1 MNFKH
6 KYTLRQRVDESNK
19 VLLKYKDKVPIIC
32 EKDNRIQGFDI
43 DKKKYLVPKNLP
55 FGQFIKIIRQRLKL
69 NEYTSLFLIINNEY
83 IPSNTCDV
91 GFIYNLYK
99 DMDGYLYITYS
110 LENTFGSIIQ

>member
-1 MNFKH
+1 MNFKN

-19 VLLKYKDKVPIIC
+19 VLLKYNDKVPVIC

-43 DKKKYLVPKNLP
+43 DKKKYLISKTLL

-69 NEYTSLFLIINNEY
+69 NENTSLFLIINNEH
-83 IPSNTCDV
+83 IPPNTSDV

-99 DMDGYLYITYS
+99 NMDGYLYITYS
-110 LENTFGSIIQ
+110 LENTFG